1 MKLNKHPF
9 LKLAGIFFLV
19 LGLIYAG
26 VIVAGNMAV
35 RREKA
40 ALETVPGLAS
50 ERKIQVGS
58 DPEKGLW
65 IHGTASKIDPSKSP
79 TDPREIAN
87 NTLLRYENNSSPI
100 LRSEI
105 VRHLSQLIGINITVG
120 KTINIY
126 GEPNV
131 PESIVHYFKDEV
143 LNAAKDEDALYAVYE
158 SAIIKHPQGWL
169 PLSQAYDI
177 LNNKEQPENA
187 EQFLKKI
194 ASFTKSELV
203 WTKNGAEFQPR
214 VKDVRPFFPKDH
226 N

>member
-1 MKLNKHPF
+1 MKRNKNQITITAIIIC
-9 LKLAGIFFLV
+9 LAC
-19 LGLIYAG
+19 
-26 VIVAGNMAV
+26 AV
-35 RREKA
+35 S
-40 ALETVPGLAS
+40 GLAS

-79 TDPREIAN
+79 TDPREIAR
-87 NTLLRYENNSSPI
+87 NTLLRYENNSSPVR
-100 LRSEI
+100 RSEI

-120 KTINIY
+120 TTINIH

-131 PESIVHYFKDEV
+131 ADCIINYFKEEV
-143 LNAAKDEDALYAVYE
+143 LNTAKDMDALDAVFE

-177 LNNKEQPENA
+177 VSNKEQSENA
-187 EQFLKKI
+187 EQFLTKM

-203 WTKNGAEFQPR
+203 WTKNGAEFQP
-214 VKDVRPFFPKDH
+214 VIKDVRPFFPKDH
-226 N
+226 KCELCSKK

>member
-9 LKLAGIFFLV
+9 LKWTGIVFLL
-19 LGLIYAG
+19 LGLGYAG
-26 VIVAGNMAV
+26 LVVTGNIAV
-35 RREKA
+35 RRNKGEK
-40 ALETVPGLAS
+40 
-50 ERKIQVGS
+50 KIQVGS

-79 TDPREIAN
+79 TDPREIAK
-87 NTLLRYENNSSPI
+87 NTLVRYENNSSPI

-120 KTINIY
+120 TTINIH

-131 PESIVHYFKDEV
+131 AECIIPYFKEEV
-143 LNAAKDEDALYAVYE
+143 LNTAKDMDALDAVFE

-169 PLSQAYDI
+169 PLSQAYHI
-177 LNNKEQPENA
+177 LNNKEQSENA
-187 EQFLKKI
+187 EQFLTKM
-194 ASFTKSELV
+194 ASLTDSELV

>member
-1 MKLNKHPF
+1 MKRKQNQITIAAIIIC
-9 LKLAGIFFLV
+9 LAC
-19 LGLIYAG
+19 
-26 VIVAGNMAV
+26 AV
-35 RREKA
+35 S
-40 ALETVPGLAS
+40 GLAA
-50 ERKIQVGS
+50 ENKIQIGS

-79 TDPREIAN
+79 TDPREIAR

-120 KTINIY
+120 TTINTH

-131 PESIVHYFKDEV
+131 PECTINYFKEEV
-143 LNAAKDEDALYAVYE
+143 LNAAKDEDALCAVYE
-158 SAIIKHPQGWL
+158 SAIIKHPQGFL

-177 LNNKEQPENA
+177 LNNKEQAENA
-187 EQFLKKI
+187 EQFLTKI

-203 WTKNGAEFQPR
+203 WTNNGVEFQPR
-214 VKDVRPFFPKDH
+214 IKDVRPLFPKDH
-226 N
+226 KCELCNPK